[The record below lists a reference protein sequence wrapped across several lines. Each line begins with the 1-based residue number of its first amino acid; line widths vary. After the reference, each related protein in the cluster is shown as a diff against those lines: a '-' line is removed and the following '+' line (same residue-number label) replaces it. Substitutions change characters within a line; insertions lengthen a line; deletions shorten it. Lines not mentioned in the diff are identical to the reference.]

1 MQIIFIRCTF
11 NENLQ
16 GMKKLEFKSFDI
28 TEHKADDSGNLIITG
43 YGAFFGNLD
52 SYKDIIAAGAFAETL
67 AEKKD
72 RIAFCYQHDI
82 WNPIGKIKDI
92 KEDDKGL
99 WLKVMLSAAE
109 DDIQT
114 KVKEGI
120 LKEMSIGYRVVD
132 SSEEMRNGDQVRIL
146 KKINLYEISLVTIA
160 ANPLAVIQSMKSDE
174 RKNYLEKEFDRVL
187 AIVRNENINF
197 EIQKLKSLVFSELP
211 TQEGAQEEEPQ
222 NKSSIIFDSNFFT
235 NNLN

>member
-1 MQIIFIRCTF
+1 
-11 NENLQ
+11 
-16 GMKKLEFKSFDI
+16 MKKLEFKSFDI

-67 AEKKD
+67 LEKRD

-82 WNPIGKIKDI
+82 WNPIGKIQDI

-174 RKNYLEKEFDRVL
+174 RKKYLEKEFDRVL

-235 NNLN
+235 NNLNL

>member
-1 MQIIFIRCTF
+1 
-11 NENLQ
+11 
-16 GMKKLEFKSFDI
+16 MKKLEFKSFEI
-28 TEHKADDSGNLIITG
+28 TEHKADDSGNLIISG

-52 SYKDIIAAGAFAETL
+52 SYKDIIAAGAFSDTL

-82 WNPIGKIKDI
+82 WNPIGKIQDI
-92 KEDDKGL
+92 KEDVQGL
-99 WLKVMLSAAE
+99 WLQVKLSAAE

-146 KKINLYEISLVTIA
+146 KKINLYEVSLVTIA
-160 ANPLAVIQSMKSDE
+160 ANPLAVIQSMKSKE
-174 RKNYLEKEFDRVL
+174 KIAYLENEFDRVL

-211 TQEGAQEEEPQ
+211 TQEGAPEEEPQ

-235 NNLN
+235 NNLNY

>member
-1 MQIIFIRCTF
+1 
-11 NENLQ
+11 
-16 GMKKLEFKSFDI
+16 MKKLEFKSFDI
-28 TEHKADDSGNLIITG
+28 TEHKADDSGNLIISG

-52 SYKDIIAAGAFAETL
+52 SYKDIIAAGAFADTL
-67 AEKKD
+67 SEKRD

-82 WNPIGKIKDI
+82 WNPIGKIQDI
-92 KEDDKGL
+92 KEDVQGL
-99 WLKVMLSAAE
+99 HLTVMLSAAE
-109 DDIQT
+109 KDIQT

-132 SSEEMRNGDQVRIL
+132 SSEEMRGGDQVRIL
-146 KKINLYEISLVTIA
+146 KKINLYEVSLVTIA

-187 AIVRNENINF
+187 AIIRNENINF

-211 TQEGAQEEEPQ
+211 TQEGAQEEESQ
-222 NKSSIIFDSNFFT
+222 KKAESTIIFDTNFFT
-235 NNLN
+235 NNLNL

>member
-1 MQIIFIRCTF
+1 
-11 NENLQ
+11 
-16 GMKKLEFKSFDI
+16 MKKLEFKSFDI

-43 YGAFFGNLD
+43 YGAFFGNMD
-52 SYKDIIAAGAFAETL
+52 SYKDIIAAGAFADTL
-67 AEKKD
+67 AEKRD

-82 WNPIGKIKDI
+82 WNPIGKIQDI
-92 KEDDKGL
+92 KEDPQGL
-99 WLKVMLSAAE
+99 WLEVKLSAAE

-132 SSEEMRNGDQVRIL
+132 SAEEMRNGEAVRIL

-160 ANPLAVIQSMKSDE
+160 ANPLSVIQSMKSEE

-197 EIQKLKSLVFSELP
+197 EIQKLKTLVFSELP

-235 NNLN
+235 NNLI

>member
-1 MQIIFIRCTF
+1 
-11 NENLQ
+11 
-16 GMKKLEFKSFDI
+16 MKKLEFKSFDI

-52 SYKDIIAAGAFAETL
+52 SYKDIISAGAFAETL
-67 AEKKD
+67 SEKKD

-82 WNPIGKIKDI
+82 WNPIGKIQEI
-92 KEDDKGL
+92 KEDMQGL

-132 SSEEMRNGDQVRIL
+132 SAEEMRNGEHVRIL
-146 KKINLYEISLVTIA
+146 KKINLYEVSLVTIA

-197 EIQKLKSLVFSELP
+197 EIHKLKSLVFSELP

-222 NKSSIIFDSNFFT
+222 MKADDASLSATDILKL
-235 NNLN
+235 LNS

>member
-1 MQIIFIRCTF
+1 
-11 NENLQ
+11 
-16 GMKKLEFKSFDI
+16 MKKLEFKSFDI

-52 SYKDIIAAGAFAETL
+52 SYKDIIAAGAFADTL
-67 AEKKD
+67 TEKKD

-82 WNPIGKIKDI
+82 WNPIGKITDI
-92 KEDDKGL
+92 KEDNKGL
-99 WLKVMLSAAE
+99 WLQVKLSAAE

-132 SSEEMRNGDQVRIL
+132 SAEEVRNGEPVRIL
-146 KKINLYEISLVTIA
+146 KKINLYEVSLVTIA

-211 TQEGAQEEEPQ
+211 TQEGAQEKEPQ
-222 NKSSIIFDSNFFT
+222 KKASVILDSNFFT
-235 NNLN
+235 NNLNL

>member
-1 MQIIFIRCTF
+1 
-11 NENLQ
+11 
-16 GMKKLEFKSFDI
+16 MKKLEFKSFDI
-28 TEHKADDSGNLIITG
+28 TEHKADESGNLIITG

-67 AEKKD
+67 AEKGE

-82 WNPIGKIKDI
+82 WNPIGKIQEI
-92 KEDDKGL
+92 KEDNQGL

-109 DDIQT
+109 EDIQT
-114 KVKEGI
+114 KVREGI

-132 SSEEMRNGDQVRIL
+132 SVEEMRNSEPVRIL

-160 ANPLAVIQSMKSDE
+160 ANPLATIQSMKSDE

-197 EIQKLKSLVFSELP
+197 EIQKLKSLVFSEIP
-211 TQEGAQEEEPQ
+211 TQQEQAQEEEPQ
-222 NKSSIIFDSNFFT
+222 MKADEILKLLTS
-235 NNLN
+235 

>member
-1 MQIIFIRCTF
+1 
-11 NENLQ
+11 
-16 GMKKLEFKSFDI
+16 MKKLEFKSFDI

-82 WNPIGKIKDI
+82 WNPIGKIQDI

-174 RKNYLEKEFDRVL
+174 RTNYLEKEFDRVL

-197 EIQKLKSLVFSELP
+197 EIQKLKSLVFSDLP
-211 TQEGAQEEEPQ
+211 TQEVAQGKEPQ
-222 NKSSIIFDSNFFT
+222 MKASIIFDSNFFT
-235 NNLN
+235 NNLNL

>member
-1 MQIIFIRCTF
+1 
-11 NENLQ
+11 
-16 GMKKLEFKSFDI
+16 MKKLEFKSFDI

-67 AEKKD
+67 LEKRD

-82 WNPIGKIKDI
+82 WNPIGKIQDI

-174 RKNYLEKEFDRVL
+174 RKKYLEKEFDRVL

-222 NKSSIIFDSNFFT
+222 MKASIIFDSNFFT
-235 NNLN
+235 NNLNL

>member
-1 MQIIFIRCTF
+1 
-11 NENLQ
+11 
-16 GMKKLEFKSFDI
+16 MKKLEFKSFDI
-28 TEHKADDSGNLIITG
+28 TEHKADDSGNLIISG

-67 AEKKD
+67 IEKRD

-82 WNPIGKIKDI
+82 WNPIGKIQDI

-132 SSEEMRNGDQVRIL
+132 SSEEIRNGETIRIL

-211 TQEGAQEEEPQ
+211 TQEVAQEEEPQ

-235 NNLN
+235 NNLNL

>member
-1 MQIIFIRCTF
+1 
-11 NENLQ
+11 
-16 GMKKLEFKSFDI
+16 MKKLTIGQGDVLEFKSFDI
-28 TEHKADDSGNLIITG
+28 TEHKADESGNLIITG
-43 YGAFFGNLD
+43 YGAIFGNVD
-52 SYKDIIAAGAFAETL
+52 SYKDIISAGAFAETL
-67 AEKKD
+67 AEKRD

-82 WNPIGKIKDI
+82 WNPIGKIMDI
-92 KEDDKGL
+92 KEDATGL

-132 SSEEMRNGDQVRIL
+132 SSEEVRNGDPVRIL

-160 ANPLAVIQSMKSDE
+160 ANPLAVITGMKSEE
-174 RKNYLEKEFDRVL
+174 RQNLLEKEFDRVL

-197 EIQKLKSLVFSELP
+197 EILKLKSLVLSIAP
-211 TQEGAQEEEPQ
+211 DTQNPPKGDESQVKAD
-222 NKSSIIFDSNFFT
+222 SSIIFESNFFT
-235 NNLN
+235 NKLN